1 VSAQPGP
8 QVGFVAQ
15 QRRRQVLVTPQLD
28 VRCHLGRR
36 RPDLARRGL
45 PEALVAEGVVE
56 VPVAVDDPTDGLAE
70 GGEVVE
76 ELVRL
81 AQVGAG
87 VEDQE

>member
-1 VSAQPGP
+1 
-8 QVGFVAQ
+8 
-15 QRRRQVLVTPQLD
+15 
-28 VRCHLGRR
+28 
-36 RPDLARRGL
+36 LARRGL